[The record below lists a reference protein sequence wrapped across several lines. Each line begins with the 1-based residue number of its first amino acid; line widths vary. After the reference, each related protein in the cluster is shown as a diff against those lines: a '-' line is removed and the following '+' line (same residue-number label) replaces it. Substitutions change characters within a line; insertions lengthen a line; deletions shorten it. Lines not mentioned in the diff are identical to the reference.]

1 MGRRASDH
9 DHRPTSAKPHDDE
22 RELSE
27 AEERW
32 LDLIA
37 DIIVEDLLN
46 EERR

>member
-1 MGRRASDH
+1 MARKPPKQAP
-9 DHRPTSAKPHDDE
+9 RPAQAAAQEAE
-22 RELSE
+22 RESLE
-27 AEERW
+27 AEEQW